1 MSSPKQQF
9 HFLDHQ
15 FQAMSSAEEE
25 NESGT
30 DDEQQIIYNYETT
43 YEPVTVKRR
52 GHLPKE
58 SVKLLK
64 SWLYEHR
71 FNAYP
76 TEIEK
81 QILSQE
87 TNLTVL
93 QISNWF
99 INARRR
105 YLPEMMRREGYDSV
119 HYTITRRRR
128 VRSRVKSN
136 GEPYSPKS
144 KRQRTDGG
152 SDESQSEYEETILPN
167 GYCEEVDENG
177 LVTQVSQVT
186 SQKFNPWQADIHYG
200 LTVNPADRGIEEAT
214 VEEITP
220 DQAPHSSNLATNLVM
235 VKTPSG
241 KNVILKVVPQLAKI
255 ETTNP
260 AKTFI
265 LKTAKIIKQI
275 KPSIIPI
282 PVVKSEP
289 SDIVIEEHHLRGFD
303 ENSEF
308 MDDHSDVI
316 QNSEVFEDPDVEE
329 DELLGDEAFFSNG
342 KDYEEEDEFVDEVTL
357 EDNVNEVTIEEQ
369 DIALQEHV
377 EEVVIG
383 EEDEC
388 ELDTNID

>member
-1 MSSPKQQF
+1 MSQKQQF
-9 HFLDHQ
+9 HYLEHQ
-15 FQAMSSAEEE
+15 FQSMSSAEEE
-25 NESGT
+25 NETGSE
-30 DDEQQIIYNYETT
+30 DEQQIIYNYETT

-76 TEIEK
+76 TEAEK
-81 QILSQE
+81 QILSHE

-128 VRSRVKSN
+128 IRTRVKSN

-144 KRQRTDGG
+144 KRQRTDGM
-152 SDESQSEYEETILPN
+152 SDESQSEYEETMMPN
-167 GYCEEVDENG
+167 GYVEEVDENG
-177 LVTQVSQVT
+177 VITQVST
-186 SQKFNPWQADIHYG
+186 QKFNPWQADIHYG

-220 DQAPHSSNLATNLVM
+220 NQAPHTSNLATNLVM

-241 KNVILKVVPQLAKI
+241 KNVILQVVPQLAKI
-255 ETTNP
+255 EMSNP

-265 LKTAKIIKQI
+265 LKTAKIVKQI
-275 KPSIIPI
+275 KPSIVPVPI
-282 PVVKSEP
+282 VKSEP
-289 SDIVIEEHHLRGFD
+289 SDIIVEEHHLGNFED
-303 ENSEF
+303 NAELLDEHSEVIENS
-308 MDDHSDVI
+308 D
-316 QNSEVFEDPDVEE
+316 VFEDPDVEE
-329 DELLGDEAFFSNG
+329 DELLGESFFQNG
-342 KDYEEEDEFVDEVTL
+342 IKYEEQEFVDEVTL

-369 DIALQEHV
+369 EIPVQEHV
-377 EEVVIG
+377 EEIVIG
-383 EEDEC
+383 EDIEEC
-388 ELDTNID
+388 EFVVSD

>member
-1 MSSPKQQF
+1 MTQKPQF
-9 HFLDHQ
+9 HYLEHQ
-15 FQAMSSAEEE
+15 FQSMSSAEEE
-25 NESGT
+25 NETGSE
-30 DDEQQIIYNYETT
+30 DEQQIIYNYETT

-76 TEIEK
+76 TEAEK
-81 QILSQE
+81 QILSHE

-128 VRSRVKSN
+128 IRTRVKSN

-144 KRQRTDGG
+144 KRQRIDGM
-152 SDESQSEYEETILPN
+152 SDESQSEYEETMMPN
-167 GYCEEVDENG
+167 GYVEEVDENG
-177 LVTQVSQVT
+177 IVTQVST
-186 SQKFNPWQADIHYG
+186 QKFNPWQADIHYG
-200 LTVNPADRGIEEAT
+200 LTLNPAERGIEEAT

-220 DQAPHSSNLATNLVM
+220 EQAPRTSNLATNLVM

-241 KNVILKVVPQLAKI
+241 KNVILQVVPQLAKI
-255 ETTNP
+255 ETSNP
-260 AKTFI
+260 NKTFI
-265 LKTAKIIKQI
+265 LKTAKIVKQI
-275 KPSIIPI
+275 KPSIIPV

-289 SDIVIEEHHLRGFD
+289 SDIIVEEHHLSHFEDNVELLD
-303 ENSEF
+303 EQSEVIDNS
-308 MDDHSDVI
+308 D
-316 QNSEVFEDPDVEE
+316 VFEDPDVEE
-329 DELLGDEAFFSNG
+329 DELLGESFFQNG
-342 KDYEEEDEFVDEVTL
+342 IKYEEQEFVDEVTL
-357 EDNVNEVTIEEQ
+357 ENNVNEVTIEEQ
-369 DIALQEHV
+369 EIPVQEHV
-377 EEVVIG
+377 EEIVIG
-383 EEDEC
+383 DDMEEC
-388 ELDTNID
+388 EFDGSD